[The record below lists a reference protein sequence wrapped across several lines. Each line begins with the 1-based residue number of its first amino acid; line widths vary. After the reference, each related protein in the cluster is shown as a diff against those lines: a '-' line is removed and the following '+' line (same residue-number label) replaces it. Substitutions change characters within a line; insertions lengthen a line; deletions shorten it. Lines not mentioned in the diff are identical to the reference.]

1 MLMGC
6 HILDDFETR
15 SGRPAAT
22 PNSARSLSP
31 RDGATAVRLPPGPPP
46 AGAASGETGERDGL
60 QRRQAAAVRAQQR
73 ERRLAWARRT
83 TPDDVTAAVAAHAN
97 RISAGRAPPRMGR

>member
-1 MLMGC
+1 MLMGA
-6 HILDDFETR
+6 ILDDFETR

-22 PNSARSLSP
+22 PNSTRSLSP
-31 RDGATAVRLPPGPPP
+31 VTGLRRFDSLQGPPP

-60 QRRQAAAVRAQQR
+60 QRRQAAAVRARQR
-73 ERRLAWARRT
+73 ERRLAWARRM